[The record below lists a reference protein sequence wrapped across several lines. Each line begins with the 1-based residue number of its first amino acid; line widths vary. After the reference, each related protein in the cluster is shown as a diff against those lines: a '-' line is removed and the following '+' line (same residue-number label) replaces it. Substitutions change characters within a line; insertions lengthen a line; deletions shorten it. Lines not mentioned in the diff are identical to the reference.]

1 MNVNSNFLQL
11 INNNKTVLK
20 YLLLQQIHF
29 VARNVSALF
38 ASLA

>member
-20 YLLLQQIHF
+20 YLLLQKIHF